1 MERFLVPIS
10 VLIISAK
17 ATPKYNILT
26 QLFDHLLPFV
36 GQVGSSK

>member
-17 ATPKYNILT
+17 ATPKYNILK

-36 GQVGSSK
+36 GRVGSSK